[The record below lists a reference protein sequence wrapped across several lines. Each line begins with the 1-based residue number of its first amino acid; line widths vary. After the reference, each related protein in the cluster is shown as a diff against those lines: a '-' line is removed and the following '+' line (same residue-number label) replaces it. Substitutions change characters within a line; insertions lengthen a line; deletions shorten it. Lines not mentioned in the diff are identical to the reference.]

1 MLINNFK
8 GKKNFFAKKSFFKKN
23 IVFLLI
29 VANLIQIH
37 II

>member
-8 GKKNFFAKKSFFKKN
+8 DKKNFFAKKSFFKKN